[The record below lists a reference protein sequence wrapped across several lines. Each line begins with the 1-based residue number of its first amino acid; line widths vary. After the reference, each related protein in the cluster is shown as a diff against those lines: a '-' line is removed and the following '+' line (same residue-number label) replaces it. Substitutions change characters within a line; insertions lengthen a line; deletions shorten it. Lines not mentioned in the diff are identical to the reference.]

1 MITLILSDI
10 CGGVYQK
17 QVLRAGTRDY
27 IPQYL
32 WKVITCTCPRYLLLA
47 HTPSYSS
54 SSSDFIDT
62 LRSNLT
68 YESYT

>member
-1 MITLILSDI
+1 MH
-10 CGGVYQK
+10 
-17 QVLRAGTRDY
+17 VLVD
-27 IPQYL
+27 
-32 WKVITCTCPRYLLLA
+32 LA
-47 HTPSYSS
+47 RGY